1 MAASTSASK
10 GGGEGDNSKCGIKSY
25 IVYVNTVDK
34 LAMAS
39 GTIHIIASVILGG
52 NHH

>member
-10 GGGEGDNSKCGIKSY
+10 GGGEGNNSKCGIKSN
-25 IVYVNTVDK
+25 IVYVYTVDK
-34 LAMAS
+34 LAIAS